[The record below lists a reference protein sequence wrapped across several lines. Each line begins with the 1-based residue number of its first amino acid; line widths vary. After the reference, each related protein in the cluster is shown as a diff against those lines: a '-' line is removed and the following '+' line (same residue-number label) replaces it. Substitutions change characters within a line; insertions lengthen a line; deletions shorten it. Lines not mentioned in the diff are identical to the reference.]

1 MKRIWETLT
10 PYRDLSQTPEEIAD
24 QAVDAIRA
32 GRFSVFPFAPS
43 IGAVRERFE
52 AVLDGRALGL
62 YVPDPTT
69 S

>member
-1 MKRIWETLT
+1 V
-10 PYRDLSQTPEEIAD
+10 RD
-24 QAVDAIRA
+24 

-43 IGAVRERFE
+43 RAAVRERFE
-52 AVLDGRALGL
+52 AVLDGRSLGL